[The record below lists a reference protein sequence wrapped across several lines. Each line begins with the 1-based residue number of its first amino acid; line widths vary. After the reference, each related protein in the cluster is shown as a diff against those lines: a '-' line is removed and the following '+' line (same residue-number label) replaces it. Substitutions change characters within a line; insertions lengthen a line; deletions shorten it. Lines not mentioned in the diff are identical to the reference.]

1 MRSQRVSRV
10 ILSGALLVVAVT
22 AAFLLSMALI
32 ALTGGSAISAASAM
46 LQGSVEST
54 ASLMTSLQRATP
66 LLLVAI
72 GTVVAGRAGLIN
84 VGQEGQVLVG
94 AVAGTAFG
102 LYVLGSGWPGQVGT
116 LLAAALGGAV
126 WAGIAAVLRTWAQ
139 VNETVSTLL
148 LNFVAI
154 QLVYFL
160 VSQRYLL
167 QAPPGSQA
175 ISRSLPAPDDLPN
188 FVQGTG
194 YALTSGFIIAVLLA
208 LVVAGLLK
216 RSRFGFDLRVLG
228 LNEQSADTF
237 GIRRNR
243 VLITSLMFSGA
254 TAGLAGGVLL
264 SVSPGGVT
272 PTSSANYGWDGLL
285 VALVAN
291 YQPLTII
298 PVALGFGIIRAG
310 SDFVVATGVNATI
323 AYVFEGLIA
332 LAVLL
337 PAVILRRQVWALRLA
352 GVTEPSAEAPEPAQ
366 PAASARPAAS
376 SGGSPGVSIPP
387 AAAETSRERPHA

>member
-1 MRSQRVSRV
+1 V
-10 ILSGALLVVAVT
+10 LLIVAVVV
-22 AAFLLSMALI
+22 AFLLSMALI
-32 ALTGGSAISAASAM
+32 ALTGGSATGAASAM

-54 ASLMTSLQRATP
+54 AALVTSLQRATP

-84 VGQEGQVLVG
+84 VGQEGQVLIG
-94 AVAGTAFG
+94 AMTGTAFG
-102 LYVLGSGWPGQVGT
+102 LYVIGSGRLGQTGT
-116 LLAAALGGAV
+116 LLAAAIGGAA
-126 WAGIAAVLRTWAQ
+126 WAGIAAVLRTWAR

-154 QLVYFL
+154 QLIYFL

-175 ISRSLPAPDDLPN
+175 ISRSLPATAELPN
-188 FVQGTG
+188 FLQGTG

-208 LVVAGLLK
+208 VGVAGLLK
-216 RSRFGFDLRVLG
+216 RSHFGFDLRVLG
-228 LNEQSADTF
+228 LNQQSAETF

-243 VLITSLMFSGA
+243 VLITSLLISGA

-264 SVSPGGVT
+264 SINPGGVT
-272 PTSSANYGWDGLL
+272 PTSSGNYGWDGLL
-285 VALVAN
+285 VALVAS

-310 SDFVVATGVNATI
+310 SDFVIASGVNATI
-323 AYVFEGLIA
+323 AYVVEGLIA
-332 LAVLL
+332 LAVLVPTVL
-337 PAVILRRQVWALRLA
+337 LRRQLSALRLA
-352 GVTEPSAEAPEPAQ
+352 RAAEPSREVPEPA
-366 PAASARPAAS
+366 ALGAVADG
-376 SGGSPGVSIPP
+376 SGEVSIQPS
-387 AAAETSRERPHA
+387 ETEASREGPRA